1 MISILNR
8 YNLRNQP
15 DVDYVISILNKLDE
29 CVNAI
34 NDLSNKPIP
43 IDNTVKLIRLG
54 SIIVKHTN
62 RVPTD
67 VIGTVELQ
75 NANTYYVPVVD
86 MKIIGAKFVTNIATD
101 DIPSTPFGIL
111 KIISASLVNSTIAF
125 QEIVQPINT
134 DFIAVG
140 LNNQAMYDTVSTNNP
155 NMTLKAFESNYAI
168 QVILDASAPTGAY
181 AFEVYIK
188 AEYV

>member
-1 MISILNR
+1 MISRINR

-15 DVDYVISILNKLDE
+15 DGDYVVSILNKLDE
-29 CVNAI
+29 CITLI
-34 NDLSNKPIP
+34 NDIP
-43 IDNTVKLIRLG
+43 DNPTVVDDAVKLIRLG

-62 RVPTD
+62 GIPTD
-67 VIGTVELQ
+67 VIGTTELQ
-75 NANTYYVPVVD
+75 NSSTYYVPIAD
-86 MKIIGAKFVTNIATD
+86 MKIVGAKWVTNIATD
-101 DIPSTPFGIL
+101 SIPSTPFGTL
-111 KIISASLVNSTIAF
+111 KIISAALVNSSIIF

-140 LNNQAMYDTVSTNNP
+140 LNTQAMYDVELTDMP
-155 NMTLKAFESNYAI
+155 ITLKAFESNYAV

-181 AFEVYIK
+181 AFEVYIR